1 LTRLALN
8 PVGPAKLADR
18 EVTIP
23 VLETSGIGVAEQATA
38 ECRHHW
44 RIASPN
50 GATSNGTCKLCG
62 AIREFPNSTNE
73 SVWDN
78 DHGEGGLG
86 RWRRKNAMQEISVTH
101 EPERPRANLRDLL
114 GRGADVS

>member
-1 LTRLALN
+1 MSETNTIGA
-8 PVGPAKLADR
+8 PESG
-18 EVTIP
+18 EV
-23 VLETSGIGVAEQATA
+23 

-50 GATSNGTCKLCG
+50 GATSRGVCKRCG
-62 AIREFPNSTNE
+62 AERDFPNSTNE

-78 DHGEGGLG
+78 DHGESGLG
-86 RWRRKNAMQEISVTH
+86 RWRRKGAVQDMAVSQ

-114 GRGADVS
+114 GRDADVA

>member
-1 LTRLALN
+1 MSETN
-8 PVGPAKLADR
+8 TVGAPESG
-18 EVTIP
+18 EV
-23 VLETSGIGVAEQATA
+23 

-50 GATSNGTCKLCG
+50 GAMSRGVCKRCG
-62 AIREFPNSTNE
+62 AERDFPNSTNE

-86 RWRRKNAMQEISVTH
+86 RWRRKGAMPDIAVTQ

-114 GRGADVS
+114 GRDADVA

>member
-1 LTRLALN
+1 MS
-8 PVGPAKLADR
+8 
-18 EVTIP
+18 
-23 VLETSGIGVAEQATA
+23 ETNVMGMPDSGTD

-50 GATSNGTCKLCG
+50 GATSQGTCKHCG
-62 AIREFPNSTNE
+62 AQREFPNSTNE

-86 RWRRKNAMQEISVTH
+86 RWRRKGQMQDISVTH

-114 GRGADVS
+114 GRDADVA

>member
-1 LTRLALN
+1 MS
-8 PVGPAKLADR
+8 
-18 EVTIP
+18 
-23 VLETSGIGVAEQATA
+23 ETNTLGVPEAGTA

-44 RIASPN
+44 KIASPN
-50 GATSNGTCKLCG
+50 GAVSRGVCKRCG
-62 AIREFPNSTNE
+62 AERDFPNSTNE

-86 RWRRKNAMQEISVTH
+86 RWRRKGAVQDMAVSQ

-114 GRGADVS
+114 GRDADVA